1 MQNKDKGD
9 AFFKAQRERADN
21 TDISGEQKFFR
32 MMIQIADEMNGMT
45 GA

>member
-21 TDISGEQKFFR
+21 ADVSGEQKFFR
-32 MMIQIADEMNGMT
+32 MMIQIADEMNGLT